1 MIWVTQLINGVLLG
15 GYYALLACGLSFMFG
30 VMRIINLAHGD
41 FAIVAACLVFLV
53 ADSIGIPPFVALI
66 GVIPLMAGL
75 GWLLQRGMLERSIRA
90 GVLVPLLTTFGLA
103 IVIENGLFE
112 WLGADTRSLAPYIG
126 DLAYDSWAI
135 TSHIY
140 IGSLAALMFVVAVV
154 LLVGLKLFLTG
165 TSLGRAIRATA
176 ADADTAELVGI
187 NARSVYAIA
196 AAIAVALA
204 GLAGVF
210 LAMRET
216 FTPYSGPP
224 LLIFAFEAVVIG
236 GIGSLSGTLVGG
248 IVLGVAQTFGA
259 QLNPQGFLIAGH
271 VVFLAVL
278 TGRLALTD
286 LRARGHFHGSFVALD
301 GPRSFAELSRRF
313 IVPVQLSSVVRNSV
327 ITTRLVW
334 RRARSVLT
342 GLTKQLRLLVRQARG
357 FIVGS
362 LSHPTG
368 KGDFD
373 YKVERWTQTSARS
386 SIVAGALLVVLAV
399 GPFAFS
405 ANIVDSLT
413 NLFIYLILS
422 VMWNALA
429 GYAGLVSVGQ
439 QAFIGLGAYFA
450 IQLSYHGVPVY
461 PALLLGALIAGLLS
475 LPISLLVL
483 RLRGGEFAIA
493 MWVVAELAHLLIIL
507 DPLINGET
515 GVSLLALNAF
525 APDARRAYNYWI
537 ALATMVVLLALV
549 FALLRGRFG
558 ASLQA
563 IRDDE
568 DAAKSVGVRVLA
580 GKRIIFFLA
589 AFGCALAGTFWLATL
604 VSFQPRTY
612 FGIQW
617 TAYMIFMVLAGGLGT
632 FEGPILGGVIFFL
645 IEYVFG
651 ETGVWYLMGLG
662 AAAIFFALFLPR
674 GIWGT
679 IEDRFGMTLLPV
691 GYRLQLTRPIA
702 DLGDTQEIEEAAS
715 Q

>member
-1 MIWVTQLINGVLLG
+1 MLCSP
-15 GYYALLACGLSFMFG
+15 AACPSCSASCG
-30 VMRIINLAHGD
+30 IINLAHGD

-140 IGSLAALMFVVAVV
+140 IGSLAALMFVVAVL

-216 FTPYSGPP
+216 FTPYSGPT

-278 TGRLALTD
+278 TGRLALAD
-286 LRARGHFHGSFVALD
+286 LRARGHFHGSFEALD
-301 GPRSFAELSRRF
+301 GARSFAELSHRL
-313 IVPVQLSSVVRNSV
+313 IKPVQISSVVRNFV
-327 ITTRLVW
+327 IMTRLVW
-334 RRARSVLT
+334 RRVRSVLT
-342 GLTKQLRLLVRQARG
+342 GLTKQLHPLVRRARSVIVG
-357 FIVGS
+357 FIS
-362 LSHPTG
+362 RSTG
-368 KGDFD
+368 KEDFD

-386 SIVAGALLVVLAV
+386 SIVAGVLLVVLAV

-413 NLFIYLILS
+413 NLFIYLILA

-461 PALLLGALIAGLLS
+461 PALLLGALIAGLIS

-525 APDARRAYNYWI
+525 SPDARRAYNYWM
-537 ALATMVVLLALV
+537 ALAAMVVLLALV

-558 ASLQA
+558 ASLRA

-589 AFGCALAGTFWLATL
+589 AFGCALAGTLWLATL

-645 IEYVFG
+645 IEYLFG

-679 IEDRFGMTLLPV
+679 IEDRFGITLLPV
-691 GYRLQLTRPIA
+691 GYRLRLTRPVA